1 MNERVPEPGMED
13 DAVER
18 VQELTVGGIS
28 DDDLPEPPLALY
40 RRYRPETFDEVI
52 GEDHVL
58 SLIHISEPTRHF
70 KRSRMPSSA

>member
-1 MNERVPEPGMED
+1 MSWFSTRVFPVNERVPEPGMED

-40 RRYRPETFDEVI
+40 RRYRPETFD
-52 GEDHVL
+52 
-58 SLIHISEPTRHF
+58 
-70 KRSRMPSSA
+70 